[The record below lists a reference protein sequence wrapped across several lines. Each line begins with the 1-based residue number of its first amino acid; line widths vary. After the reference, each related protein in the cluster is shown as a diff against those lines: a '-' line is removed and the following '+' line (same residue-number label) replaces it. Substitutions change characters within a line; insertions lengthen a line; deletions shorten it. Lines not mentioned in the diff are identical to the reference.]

1 MDEIG
6 ERTGDLAF
14 GIERLQGGEVEV
26 SRWLWLPLCKYCK
39 ELTIFS
45 CPGFPPF

>member
-6 ERTGDLAF
+6 QRTGDLAF

-26 SRWLWLPLCKYCK
+26 SRWLWFPLLKQYR
-39 ELTIFS
+39 ELTVFS
-45 CPGFPPF
+45 SP